1 MGEEMAATPGWVS
14 GELDGLLGG
23 LPAEQP
29 FEAARGTYADCLA
42 AVVGDEPQVKRARCR
57 RRFLEHLE
65 ELGVDGARRAEID
78 HRLEALEAEIDQ
90 GT

>member
-14 GELDGLLGG
+14 GELDGLLGA
-23 LPAEQP
+23 LPPDAD
-29 FEAARGTYADCLA
+29 AARAAYADCLA

-57 RRFLEHLE
+57 QRFVERLE
-65 ELGVDGARRAEID
+65 ELGLDEARRAEID
-78 HRLEALEAEIDQ
+78 SRLEALEAEIDE

>member
-14 GELDGLLGG
+14 GELDGLLGA
-23 LPAEQP
+23 LPPEAG
-29 FEAARGTYADCLA
+29 AARASYADCLA

-57 RRFLEHLE
+57 RRFLERLE
-65 ELGVDGARRAEID
+65 ELGVGDGQRAEID
-78 HRLEALEAEIDQ
+78 GRLEALEAEIDE

>member
-14 GELDGLLGG
+14 GELDGLLGA
-23 LPAEQP
+23 LPADEA
-29 FEAARGTYADCLA
+29 FEAARASYADCLA

-57 RRFLEHLE
+57 RRFLERLE
-65 ELGVDGARRAEID
+65 ELGVADRQRAEID
-78 HRLEALEAEIDQ
+78 SRLEALEAEIDE